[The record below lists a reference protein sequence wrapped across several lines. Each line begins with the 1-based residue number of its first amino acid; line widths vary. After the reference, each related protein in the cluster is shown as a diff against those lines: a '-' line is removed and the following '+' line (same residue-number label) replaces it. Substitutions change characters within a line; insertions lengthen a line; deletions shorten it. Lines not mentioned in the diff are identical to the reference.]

1 MSSVFLGFIHP
12 NTVTAGFME
21 SVLQVIALSQQDQKI
36 KAVQMERGFAGSL
49 GECRNRVT
57 EKFLKSDCDH
67 LWFVDTDII
76 FKPGALD
83 RLLSHDKDI
92 VSGRYDLVM
101 ENPNWDWHT
110 RACAFKWA
118 DETRLRG
125 LVPLKPP
132 EDNGLPNDP
141 RRLAKVG
148 ACGAGFILIKRHA
161 LEAIKRNWWG
171 EWNSEMGED
180 VSFCKRAAEA
190 GFDIWF
196 DWDLKVLHQK
206 TVWV

>member
-1 MSSVFLGFIHP
+1 VFLGFIHP

-21 SVLQVIALSQQDQKI
+21 SVLQVIALSQQDQRV

-57 EKFLKSDCDH
+57 EKFLRSDCDY

-83 RLLSHDKDI
+83 RLLEHDKDI

-101 ENPNWDWHT
+101 ETSNWDWYT
-110 RACAFKWA
+110 RVCAFKWA
-118 DETRLRG
+118 DPAMLRG

-132 EDNGLPNDP
+132 DRIQDP
-141 RRLAKVG
+141 MLQKVG
-148 ACGAGFILIKRHA
+148 ACGAGFILIKRRVFEEMVDGPIA
-161 LEAIKRNWWG
+161 EGNWWG

-180 VSFCKRAAEA
+180 VSFCKRATEA

>member
-1 MSSVFLGFIHP
+1 MSVFLGFIHP
-12 NTVTAGFME
+12 NVVSAGFMQ
-21 SVLQVIALSQQDQKI
+21 SVIETMQADKRITTIQF
-36 KAVQMERGFAGSL
+36 ERGFAGSL

-57 EKFLKSDCDH
+57 EKFLASDCDY

-76 FKPGALD
+76 FKPGALN
-83 RLLSHDKDI
+83 RLLEHDKDI

-101 ENPNWDWHT
+101 ETSNWDWYT

-118 DETRLRG
+118 DPAMLRG
-125 LVPLKPP
+125 LVPLDPKVRT
-132 EDNGLPNDP
+132 GLD
-141 RRLAKVG
+141 KVG
-148 ACGAGFILIKRHA
+148 ACGAGFILIKRHVFEEMVDGPIA
-161 LEAIKRNWWG
+161 EGNWWG

-180 VSFCKRAAEA
+180 VSFCKRATEA